1 MPNVLPLIAL
11 VLGFSLFNN
20 SVLSSCVGD
29 LVVDAIYFVCL
40 TFNNSLNPDSIV
52 DADRW
57 FVWNRSN
64 ERETIVL

>member
-1 MPNVLPLIAL
+1 M
-11 VLGFSLFNN
+11 
-20 SVLSSCVGD
+20 
-29 LVVDAIYFVCL
+29 VVDVIYFVFL
-40 TFNNSLNPDSIV
+40 AFNNSLNPDSIV